1 MTKGQYLRQWLRKAD
16 HDLTII
22 RQGMDRPEAEWVTDV
37 LCFHAQQAVE
47 KAFKAY
53 LIYIEQEPPRTH
65 SLEVLHRTIRS
76 SSPDFPNYELGDL
89 TAFAVQSRYPDEL
102 FEPDSSEAKQYAKLA
117 EQIVNDLRLR
127 MDH

>member
-1 MTKGQYLRQWLRKAD
+1 MTKQQYLGQWLRKAD
-16 HDLTII
+16 RDLTII

-53 LIYIEQEPPRTH
+53 LIYLDQEPPRTH
-65 SLEVLHRTIRS
+65 SLEVLQRTIRS
-76 SSPDFPNYELGDL
+76 SSPAFPEYELGDL

-102 FEPDSSEAKQYAKLA
+102 FEPDSSEAKRYAKLA
-117 EQIVNDLRLR
+117 EQIVSELRLR
-127 MDH
+127 IGQ

>member
-1 MTKGQYLRQWLRKAD
+1 
-16 HDLTII
+16 
-22 RQGMDRPEAEWVTDV
+22 MDRPEQEWVTDM

-65 SLEVLHRTIRS
+65 SLEVLYETIRS
-76 SSPDFPNYELGDL
+76 SSPDLPHYDLGDL

-102 FEPDSSEAKQYAKLA
+102 FEPDSSEAKQYARRA
-117 EQIVNDLRLR
+117 EEIVNDMRLR
-127 MDH
+127 MGQ